1 MAGAGSITF
10 VAGALLVIGAWAVA
24 ALDLPGGYRPFTAV
38 LAEPLALLL
47 VVLAW
52 RFRRSRLAV
61 AALLVAVANLLVRGP
76 LEAAVGDPFHPGSAA
91 LALLLPVNLG
101 LVVLTRDHPLK
112 SAGPLVHVGVIL
124 LQPWLVAAA
133 LLLSDRLSWPTEP
146 AAGWLRLAATPQ
158 AALLASLIAA
168 TFAALAFAARRST
181 YEIAILW
188 VVVASA
194 LAIGGDRTTHQST
207 LLLAAAQLVLLFA
220 LIEDSYRLAYHDPL
234 TGLPGRRALDEAL
247 RTLDGDFVI
256 AMVDIDHFKKFNDR
270 YGHEVGDQA
279 LRMVADE
286 LGRVGGGGRVH
297 RYGGEE
303 FAIVF
308 PNRSPAQAADHLE
321 LLRAAVEDRTFSV
334 RSPDRPRK
342 KPSKPVA
349 PKSPTERVTV
359 TVSVGAA
366 GSSLHK
372 PDPQAVLKAADD
384 ALYRAK
390 RRGRNRVVV
399 DGVRAKPKLSRSR
412 SSR

>member
-10 VAGALLVIGAWAVA
+10 VAGALLVLGAWAAGVV
-24 ALDLPGGYRPFTAV
+24 DLPGAYRPVTRV

-61 AALLVAVANLLVRGP
+61 GALLVAVANLLIRGP
-76 LEAAVGDPFHPGSAA
+76 LAAAAGDPGYVA
-91 LALLLPVNLG
+91 LALLLPLNLG
-101 LVVLTRDHPLK
+101 LVVLMRDHPLR
-112 SAGPLVHVGVIL
+112 SAGPLIHLGAVL
-124 LQPWLVAAA
+124 LQPWLIAAA
-133 LLLSDRLSWPTEP
+133 LLIADRLQWSPEP
-146 AAGWLRLAATPQ
+146 AGGWLRLASSPQ
-158 AALLASLIAA
+158 AALLASLIAV
-168 TFAALAFAARRST
+168 TFAGLAFAARRST
-181 YEIAILW
+181 YEIATLW

-194 LAIGGDRTTHQST
+194 IALNGERTTHQST
-207 LLLAAAQLVLLFA
+207 LLLAGAQLVLLFA
-220 LIEDSYRLAYHDPL
+220 LVEDSYRLAYHDQL

-303 FAIVF
+303 FAILF
-308 PNRSPAQAADHLE
+308 PGRSPGQVVDHLE
-321 LLRAAVEDRTFSV
+321 LMRSAVQNRAFSV

-342 KPSKPVA
+342 KPAKPVA

-359 TVSVGAA
+359 TISVGAA
-366 GSSLHK
+366 GPSLK
-372 PDPQAVLKAADD
+372 NPDPAAVLQTADA

-399 DGVRAKPKLSRSR
+399 DGVRARSKTSRRR
-412 SSR
+412 STN